1 MQVTLTEREISALLY
16 ALDIANS
23 SFDGY
28 EPQELDS
35 DVKQDMKA
43 WNRIEAKLYK

>member
-16 ALDIANS
+16 ALDIANA

-28 EPQELDS
+28 DPQELV